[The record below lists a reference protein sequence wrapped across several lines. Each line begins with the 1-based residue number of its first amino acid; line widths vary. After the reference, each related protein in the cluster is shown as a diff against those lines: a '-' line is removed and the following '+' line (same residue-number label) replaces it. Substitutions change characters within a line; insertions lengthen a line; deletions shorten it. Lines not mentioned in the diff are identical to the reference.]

1 MTFTIFKNAY
11 RKLFHSI
18 NSSNPNEEF
27 AKTNCP
33 NITIKSK
40 KELSDSSL
48 YSLWWF
54 QENGF
59 TGTLTVNNTA
69 KTEWEITKD
78 GTSDVFTLTCSK
90 QNPERYDI
98 KAEMDF
104 FARSFALKQKLE
116 KLRKEVRKESIKDNE
131 GIIHKVSKTIKIL
144 H

>member
-1 MTFTIFKNAY
+1 MEVDIMTFTVFKNTY
-11 RKLFHSI
+11 RNLFGST

-27 AKTNCP
+27 AKANCP

-40 KELSDSSL
+40 KELSDSAL
-48 YSLWWF
+48 YTTWWF

-78 GTSDVFTLTCSK
+78 GTSDTFTLTCSK
-90 QNPERYDI
+90 QNPERYNI

-104 FARSFALKQKLE
+104 FDRSFAVKQRLE
-116 KLRKEVRKESIKDNE
+116 KLRKEVRANM
-131 GIIHKVSKTIKIL
+131 
-144 H
+144 